1 MKKLAQLTETLN
13 LFLQSL
19 EFGEDVR
26 FFSINFYPEYDRINL
41 LGWLSENGDLMG
53 KIGNLYKVSFVAD
66 INNYM
71 TAKIQINDVQFDV
84 TFAV

>member
-19 EFGEDVR
+19 EIGEDVR

-41 LGWLSENGDLMG
+41 LGWLLENGDLMG
-53 KIGNLYKVSFVAD
+53 KIGNMYNVSFKAD
-66 INNYM
+66 SNSYM
-71 TAKIQINDVQFDV
+71 TAKIQINDIEFDV